1 MDAAFFS
8 FKFVFFTW
16 KDLAAFHCLRHEWSA
31 RQEAKYFLNIVFV
44 GIVLIYCYLK
54 IRIFIDHHEE
64 EYDPFFDYVTSIGY
78 PSFIIILVI
87 VITWIKPT
95 MEIVLPRMICQ
106 IAFVDFF
113 VIRLVWKCYKLKD
126 RIMSIIRT
134 SA

>member
-31 RQEAKYFLNIVFV
+31 RQEAKYFHNIIFV
-44 GIVLIYCYLK
+44 GIVLIYLYLQ
-54 IRIFIDHHEE
+54 IRIFIDHNE
-64 EYDPFFDYVTSIGY
+64 EYDPFFDLVTSIGY
-78 PSFIIILVI
+78 PSFIVIWVFIL
-87 VITWIKPT
+87 TYFKPT
-95 MEIVLPRMICQ
+95 LESFMPRLICQ

-126 RIMSIIRT
+126 RIMPIIRT